1 MPDEARIAALPRREL
16 TMPDGAV
23 LSLIDTGSGR
33 PFLILPSWSNSA
45 AQYHH
50 QVAEFARDHR
60 VIAVDVRAGG
70 LSAKVDYG
78 LRISRFSADLREII
92 GQLDLADV
100 ILMGHSMGCSII
112 WSYLDLYGPAD
123 VAALVLVDQ
132 APTQLI
138 QPQWTHAE
146 ALAYGATQTPQD
158 IFDFAARF
166 AAPNGVEWTWERYK
180 PLFTAT
186 FPLAEY
192 EWAVRECLKMPRQLA
207 AKLFLDHAMRD
218 WRDVISRIRLPSL
231 VVGAEKSVFPVE
243 SQRWIASQIPGA
255 RLEIFSERDGG
266 SHFMCFENPVRF
278 NAIVR
283 DFLERAVRAP
293 ARR

>member
-1 MPDEARIAALPRREL
+1 MPDEARIAALPRRRL
-16 TMPDGAV
+16 TMQDGAE
-23 LSLIDTGSGR
+23 LSVIDMGAG
-33 PFLILPSWSNSA
+33 PAIVILPSWSNSA

-50 QVAEFARDHR
+50 QVTDLSADHR

-78 LRISRFSADLREII
+78 LRISRFSADLSEIRD
-92 GQLDLADV
+92 QLGLGRM

-112 WSYLDLYGPAD
+112 WSYLDLYGDDAVD
-123 VAALVLVDQ
+123 GLILVDQ

-138 QPQWTHAE
+138 QPWWSEAE
-146 ALAYGATQTPQD
+146 ALSYGATQTPQD
-158 IFDFAARF
+158 VFDFAARF
-166 AAPNGVEWTWERYK
+166 AAPDGVEWTWKRYE

-186 FPLAEY
+186 FPRAEY
-192 EWAVRECLKMPRQLA
+192 EWAVRECLKMPRALA

-218 WRDVISRIRLPSL
+218 WRDVISRIRLPTL
-231 VVGAEKSVFPVE
+231 VVGGEKSVFPVV
-243 SQRWIASQIPGA
+243 SQEWIARQIPGA
-255 RLEIFSERDGG
+255 RLEIFAERDGG

-283 DFLERAVRAP
+283 DFLAGLTA
-293 ARR
+293 